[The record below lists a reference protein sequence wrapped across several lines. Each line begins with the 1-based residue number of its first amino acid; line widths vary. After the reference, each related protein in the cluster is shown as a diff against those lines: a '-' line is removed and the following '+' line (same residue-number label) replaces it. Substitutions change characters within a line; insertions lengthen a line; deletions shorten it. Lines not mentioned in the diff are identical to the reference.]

1 MLNLER
7 QNAILDFLTKNKSAT
22 VNQLSNTLYASTATV
37 RRDLA
42 LMEKQGIIQ
51 RSHGGAILCQSTN
64 AETSL
69 VIREQHHTKE
79 KRIIAESAVQFL
91 QNSSSIFLDSSSTAT
106 MLIPHLAKL
115 HNLSIITTG
124 LKNALLLAETTSAK
138 IYLPGGIVNS
148 NSNSI
153 IGIDTVSYLG
163 ALNPDIAFFSCSGI
177 DNNGII
183 TDGALEQSLLKRQV
197 ISTAKK
203 SILLCD
209 SSKIGKQYLC
219 KICNLKDIHYLITDK
234 KPEITLLT
242 AVNNSG
248 CKAIY

>member
-22 VNQLSNTLYASTATV
+22 VNELSRTLYASTATV

-42 LMEKQGIIQ
+42 IMEKQGMIQ

-64 AETSL
+64 AETSI
-69 VIREQHHTKE
+69 VMREQHHTKE
-79 KRIIAESAVQFL
+79 KRLTAENAAVFM

-115 HNLSIITTG
+115 HNMSVITTG
-124 LKNALLLAETTSAK
+124 LKNALLLAETTDAK

-153 IGIDTVSYLG
+153 IGIDTVSYLA

-183 TDGALEQSLLKRQV
+183 TDGAFEQALLKRQV

-209 SSKIGKQYLC
+209 SSKLGKQYLC
-219 KICNLKDIHYLITDK
+219 KICDMKDINYLITDR
-234 KPEITLLT
+234 KPDIELLT
-242 AVNNSG
+242 AVSKGG
-248 CKAIY
+248 CKAVY